1 MERTTHVSRN
11 VKRAFAA
18 AAVMAATAGIAACG
32 GDDKAGASGGGASFE
47 LTIGDVEAYTG
58 DLGALGEP
66 INKAVELAAK
76 EATAAAKAAGSGITV
91 KVETADTQS
100 DPQAA
105 VSAARKVVDAGASCL
120 TGPITTPESLAI
132 LDAVSKVRRIP
143 MMPTAT
149 STKLTGAED
158 DDTIFR
164 TSPPDSLQARALVL
178 GVEKALKGAEGK
190 SVGIAYQNSPYGE
203 GLADSFAAAWKALGG
218 TIVGPIGYD
227 ATQTS
232 FDSEAA
238 KLMDGNPDAL
248 VVADYPDTFGK
259 LAAALLRTGRFDAKT
274 LFVSDALAVSPIP
287 KGIPTQALEGAW
299 GTRAGAPTDTP
310 EAKGFDEL
318 YKQAAGGARATLDAQ
333 SFDAGILCFLAAAA
347 AGSNDSEKIA
357 GALRDVAGPPGKAFS
372 YLELADAVKALEAG
386 EDIDYV
392 GVSGPIDFD
401 AQGDPTA
408 ALYDLF
414 RWKKGEIVVQQQLD
428 AKTEAGS

>member
-1 MERTTHVSRN
+1 VSGQ
-11 VKRAFAA
+11 VKRTIAA
-18 AAVMAATAGIAACG
+18 AAVIAMATGLAACG
-32 GDDKAGASGGGASFE
+32 GDDEGGGSASSASGSAFE

-66 INKAVELAAK
+66 INRAVELAA
-76 EATAAAKAAGSGITV
+76 EQSAAAAKAAGADITV

-120 TGPITTPESLAI
+120 TGPITTPEALAI
-132 LDAVSKVRRIP
+132 LESVSKLRRIA
-143 MMPTAT
+143 MMPTGT
-149 STKLTGAED
+149 STKLTTAED

-178 GVEKALKGAEGK
+178 GVEEALKGAKGK
-190 SVGIAYQNSPYGE
+190 TVGVAYQNSPYGE
-203 GLADSFAAAWKALGG
+203 GLADTFAAEWKALGG
-218 TIVGPIGYD
+218 TIAGPVGYD
-227 ATQTS
+227 ATQSS
-232 FDSEAA
+232 FDSEAG
-238 KLMDGNPDAL
+238 KLLGGDTDAL

-259 LAAALLRTGRFDAKT
+259 LAAALLRTGQFRADR

-287 KGIPTQALEGAW
+287 KGIPVKALEGAW
-299 GTRAGAPTDTP
+299 GTRAGTPTDTP
-310 EAKGFDEL
+310 QVKAFDEL
-318 YKQAAGGARATLDAQ
+318 YKKASGGKRATLDAQ

-357 GALRDVAGPPGKAFS
+357 GKLRDVAGPPGKKVT
-372 YLELADAVKALEAG
+372 YLELADAVKALKAG
-386 EDIDYV
+386 EDIDYD

-401 AQGDPTA
+401 EHGDPTA

-414 RWKKGEIVVQQQLD
+414 RWKAGDIVVQRQLD
-428 AKTEAGS
+428 AKAEAGS